1 VTASNNLK
9 PSVSWIHWK
18 TIAKVLLRHEI
29 DLVRAPGK
37 VDPYTIKQMT
47 SYGCDVLHP
56 WYDALVSG
64 VPNFEKLEDHDVH
77 ELKLR
82 IEREQ
87 EDSNSKGRK
96 RKRVQDK
103 ESESDSP
110 TLCQRSDL
118 E

>member
-1 VTASNNLK
+1 MN
-9 PSVSWIHWK
+9 
-18 TIAKVLLRHEI
+18 
-29 DLVRAPGK
+29 
-37 VDPYTIKQMT
+37 PYTIKEMT
-47 SYGCDVLHP
+47 SYGWDALDP

-64 VPNFEKLEDHDVH
+64 VSICEKLGDQDVY

-87 EDSNSKGRK
+87 EDGNSEDRK
-96 RKRVQDK
+96 RKRMHDE

-118 E
+118 D